1 MPKIQTTQFFP
12 VLATTVFIVGCASND
27 ISAPQGGVDLTGTG
41 MTRAKG
47 TIVRVTI
54 EKVAHGSARGSIN
67 IPRQRAKS
75 GSASFTGTSESSANI
90 EIQNGKK
97 GKSTEII
104 ISKIQQKE
112 NLKSRKI
119 GSLFTGAGTSD
130 GLRKG
135 PLDGKEFTLKIRE
148 NGSWGHPFESYRGFL
163 GNPEF
168 FPKGKVSV
176 GHKWFQPNFVSKVIR
191 AMPES
196 RPGGAT
202 MPNLNANVVFNYVKF
217 TEFKGEDCAVI
228 EISIPK
234 TEKTIQG
241 ASVTVFGSGKIYR
254 SLDSFRNLKGQVT
267 VTMSANQSQ
276 RQRTPTGTASLS
288 MNISASYEINEKEE
302 VLSKAEPPKA
312 P

>member
-1 MPKIQTTQFFP
+1 MLKIKTTQFVP
-12 VLATTVFIVGCASND
+12 VLANTLFIIGCASND
-27 ISAPQGGVDLTGTG
+27 IPAPQGGVDLAGTG

-47 TIVRVTI
+47 TIIRVTF
-54 EKVAHGSARGSIN
+54 EKVARGSARGSIN
-67 IPRQRAKS
+67 IPRQRTKS
-75 GSASFTGTSESSANI
+75 GLASFTGTSGSSANI
-90 EIQNGKK
+90 EIQDGHI
-97 GKSTEII
+97 GKSTEIK
-104 ISKIQQKE
+104 ISKIKQE
-112 NLKSRKI
+112 EELKSSKS
-119 GSLFTGAGTSD
+119 GSLFTGAGTPD

-135 PLDGKEFTLKIRE
+135 PLDGKEFTLKVRE
-148 NGSWGHPFESYRGFL
+148 NGSWGYPFESYRGFL

-168 FPKGKVSV
+168 FPKGKVSI

-202 MPNLNANVVFNYVKF
+202 MPNLNVNVVFNYVKF

-234 TEKTIQG
+234 TVKTIQG

-254 SLDSFRNLKGQVT
+254 SLNSYRNLMGQVKI
-267 VTMSANQSQ
+267 TMSANQSQ
-276 RQRTPTGTASLS
+276 RQRTPAGTASLS
-288 MNISASYEINEKEE
+288 MNISANYEINEKEE
-302 VLSKAEPPKA
+302 VLSKPKPPNT